1 MSYKVHLL
9 DALTP
14 VEWSQA
20 TWKVERTTV
29 PVDDCTEELLHP
41 LLLEALPR
49 DGLCVD
55 AGCGSAKWP
64 IHLRRVGFN
73 VVGVDVSREACAL
86 ARETDPGLGV
96 TVGDVRRLPLRSGS
110 VDALLSFGVVEHDE
124 RGPDEALAEARRVL
138 RDGGLLVL
146 SVPCDNLLRRLVTNR
161 LMNRVTRRRR
171 ESGMRLGFVE
181 YRFTAREVCDFV
193 TRAGFRVEA
202 VHPNEY
208 RPPRTVGLWVDWQNI
223 TFDPFRKL
231 DPATMFRLPGTWGRV
246 ASAIVQRAPWLA
258 CGEVVVFARA
268 TGARGA

>member
-1 MSYKVHLL
+1 MSYKIHLL

-20 TWKVERTTV
+20 TWKVERTSV
-29 PVDDCTEELLHP
+29 PVDDCTEEWLHP
-41 LLLEALPR
+41 RLLDALPR

-64 IHLRRVGFN
+64 IHLRRLGFN
-73 VVGVDVSREACAL
+73 VVGVDVSRDACAL

-146 SVPCDNLLRRLVTNR
+146 SVPCDNWIRRTVTNR
-161 LMNRVTRRRR
+161 IMDRVTRRRR
-171 ESGMRLGFVE
+171 ASGMQLGFVE
-181 YRFTAREVCDFV
+181 YRFSADEVRAFV
-193 TRAGFRVEA
+193 TRAGFRV
-202 VHPNEY
+202 VSVFPNDY
-208 RPPRTVGLWVDWQNI
+208 RAPRAVGLWVDWQNI

-231 DPATMFRLPGTWGRV
+231 DPETMFQLPGTWGRI
-246 ASAIVQRAPWLA
+246 ASAILQRIPWLA

-268 TGARGA
+268 TSARGG

>member
-1 MSYKVHLL
+1 MSYKIHLL

-20 TWKVERTTV
+20 TWKVERTSV
-29 PVDDCTEELLHP
+29 PVDDCTEEWLHP
-41 LLLEALPR
+41 LLLEVLPR

-64 IHLRRVGFN
+64 IHLRRLGFN
-73 VVGVDVSREACAL
+73 VVGVDVSRDACVL

-96 TVGDVRRLPLRSGS
+96 TVGDVRRLPLRNGS
-110 VDALLSFGVVEHDE
+110 VSALLSFGVVEHDE

-146 SVPCDNLLRRLVTNR
+146 S
-161 LMNRVTRRRR
+161 
-171 ESGMRLGFVE
+171 MRLGFVE

-202 VHPNEY
+202 VHPNDF
-208 RPPRTVGLWVDWQNI
+208 RAPRTVGLWVDWQNI

-231 DPATMFRLPGTWGRV
+231 DPATMFRLPGTWGRI

-268 TGARGA
+268 TGARAA